1 MSARKKDER
10 APRRTKSAK
19 RAAARHGLTS
29 SRKPAPALRTASSL
43 REALALLVVLLTV
56 AGAVFLFQG
65 SPDLWDLWHARVKYG
80 VRWSGVGC
88 G

>member
-1 MSARKKDER
+1 MTRRQDQ
-10 APRRTKSAK
+10 PRRTKSAK
-19 RAAARHGLTS
+19 RAAARHGMAN
-29 SRKPAPALRTASSL
+29 SRKPPALRTASGL
-43 REALALLVVLLTV
+43 HEALALLIVLLAV

-65 SPDLWDLWHARVKYG
+65 SPDLWDLWHARARYG